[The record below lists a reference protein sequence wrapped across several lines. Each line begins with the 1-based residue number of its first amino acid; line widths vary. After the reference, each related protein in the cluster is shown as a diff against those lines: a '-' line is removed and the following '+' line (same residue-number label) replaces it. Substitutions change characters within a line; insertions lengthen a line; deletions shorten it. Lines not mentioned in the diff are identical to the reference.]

1 MRATRGPQFQVVP
14 VRWARGAKRCM
25 LDSDPM
31 PHLPASAA
39 ASRALGESWCCAM
52 TSAPASRRL
61 WAACFSLG
69 GSYHVPVQTTLT
81 TALGF
86 TAWTP
91 RAKALT
97 PATTV
102 VMGCAATKPMMLVFV
117 MEPATSPVRYHP
129 FQSRPYTSETFGA
142 SPTAG
147 PMPTKVTWGCC
158 FATAF
163 GYQNFTL
170 DVAKQHPQVTFV
182 GIGPA
187 VGLAPNV
194 SDVYGRLWEGRYLT
208 GLVAGSMTKTN
219 IIGFVAAHPITTV
232 VAGVNAFALGVHAV
246 NPRAVVKVVWTGTW
260 YDPPKEKQAAQ
271 SLLDAGADVIAQH
284 QDSPSAL
291 LAAAE
296 AGKWGIGS
304 ESNMQRF
311 APRAYLTGTTWNWGP
326 LVARIVTE
334 ARVHRW
340 ASQDYYG
347 GLADGVV
354 GLGPMNPAVPASVR
368 AKVDAARR
376 AIEQGTLHL
385 FSGPLRDQAGTVR
398 VPAGHAMSL
407 KEILGFD
414 WLVQGV
420 QGRSPK

>member
-1 MRATRGPQFQVVP
+1 MR
-14 VRWARGAKRCM
+14 RGA
-25 LDSDPM
+25 LWLAVGLVLVSLAGAPG
-31 PHLPASAA
+31 
-39 ASRALGESWCCAM
+39 ALGQ
-52 TSAPASRRL
+52 P
-61 WAACFSLG
+61 
-69 GSYHVPVQTTLT
+69 
-81 TALGF
+81 
-86 TAWTP
+86 
-91 RAKALT
+91 
-97 PATTV
+97 
-102 VMGCAATKPMMLVFV
+102 AATKVAFIYVGPIGDAGWTYQWNQARLYLEKHVPGV
-117 MEPATSPVRYHP
+117 TTAYVESVP
-129 FQSRPYTSETFGA
+129 ETADVARVENDFIAKGF
-142 SPTAG
+142 SII
-147 PMPTKVTWGCC
+147 

-187 VGLAPNV
+187 IGLAPNV

-232 VAGVNAFALGVHAV
+232 VAGVNAFALGVRAV
-246 NPRAVVKVVWTGTW
+246 NPKAVVKVVWTGTW

-334 ARVHRW
+334 ARSHRW

-354 GLGPMNPAVPASVR
+354 GLGPMNPAVPAPVR
-368 AKVDAARR
+368 ARVEAARR
-376 AIEQGTLHL
+376 AIERGTLHI
-385 FSGPLRDQAGTVR
+385 FAGPLRDQAGTVR
-398 VPAGHAMSL
+398 VPAGRTMAL
-407 KEILGFD
+407 TEILRFD
-414 WLVQGV
+414 WLIQGV
-420 QGRSPK
+420 QGKSPK